1 MINDYTWISLEG
13 DVATV
18 RKTISLSEQQDRW
31 VKARIED
38 GDFTND
44 SEYIRALIRRDQ
56 EENAKYLALKAA
68 INDGLASGNGGRGV
82 SQIMDDVERRLLAGD
97 DR

>member
-1 MINDYTWISLEG
+1 MINDYTWVSLEG

-31 VKARIED
+31 IKARIED

-68 INDGLASGNGGRGV
+68 INEGLTSGASTRGV
-82 SQIMDDVERRLLAGD
+82 SRVMANVEKQLMDGQL
-97 DR
+97 

>member
-1 MINDYTWISLEG
+1 M
-13 DVATV
+13 ATV

-31 VKARIED
+31 IKARIED

-68 INDGLASGNGGRGV
+68 INEGLASGKGARSV
-82 SQIMDDVERRLLAGD
+82 SQVMDDFERRRLAVD